1 MSSDYLYIIDD
12 IKRAETLSKIN
23 QGRDSIEDASTEENC
38 WRRPCLCLQRTCRT
52 SGQVRQLYLHTYYSE
67 L

>member
-23 QGRDSIEDASTEENC
+23 QGRDSIEDASTEERSCKTTNGVIS
-38 WRRPCLCLQRTCRT
+38 WR
-52 SGQVRQLYLHTYYSE
+52 GQYPKKHFVML
-67 L
+67 